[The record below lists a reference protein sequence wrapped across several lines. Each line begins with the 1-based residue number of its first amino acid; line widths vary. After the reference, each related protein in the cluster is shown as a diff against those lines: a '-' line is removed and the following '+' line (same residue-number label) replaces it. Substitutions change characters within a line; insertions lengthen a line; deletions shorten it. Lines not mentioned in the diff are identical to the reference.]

1 MASPRGGG
9 WTGPAQRP
17 RRQQQRPPPS
27 GVVAPAAAGAE
38 GAEAGA
44 ESESRAEGL
53 YVAVERC
60 PLCNTTRR
68 RLTCAKCVR
77 GGDFVFFDGRDSE
90 RFSEK
95 KERLKHLRNKQ
106 HEFQSQLL
114 KAMEGKW
121 ITDQLRWKIM
131 SCKMRVEQLKQ
142 TICKEN
148 EEMARNSEWLLRIKD
163 ENQKLY
169 RRAQRHQEKKEKIQR
184 HNRKLG
190 ELVEKRNYDL
200 RSQHEHL
207 AGLRRLHVLE
217 LTSVIFPIEEVK
229 IGMRDPAD
237 MSSESDN
244 AMTSSTVSK
253 LAEARRTTYLSG
265 RWVCDD
271 HNGDTSIGIAGPWIT
286 LPNNG
291 DYSAYY
297 NWVEEKKTT
306 QGPDME
312 HNNPAY
318 TISAALCYATQL
330 VNILS
335 HILDVNLP
343 KKLYNSE
350 FCGEN
355 LSRRKFTWAVKK
367 LNANI
372 LYLCFSQ
379 HVNLDL
385 LHPLHTLRNLM
396 YLVSPETE
404 HLGRSG
410 PFEISADLED
420 SMEFVD
426 PSGAGETDESGD
438 EHVSD
443 EETDLGTDWEN
454 LPSPRFC
461 DIPSQTVEMLQ
472 SQSTLASR
480 EPIASSSAGGMISSA
495 AASVTSWFKAYTGHR

>member
-1 MASPRGGG
+1 MAAPSGCRPQPGGQG
-9 WTGPAQRP
+9 GAGAGPGPGPGPGAGPAALRGP
-17 RRQQQRPPPS
+17 
-27 GVVAPAAAGAE
+27 E
-38 GAEAGA
+38 ED
-44 ESESRAEGL
+44 AEGL

-90 RFSEK
+90 RFSDK
-95 KERLKHLRNKQ
+95 KERLMHLKAKQ
-106 HEFQSQLL
+106 REFQKHVL
-114 KAMEGKW
+114 KAMEGKE

-131 SCKMRVEQLKQ
+131 SCKMRIEQLKQ

-148 EEMARNSEWLLRIKD
+148 DEMTRHAEGLLRIKE
-163 ENQKLY
+163 ENQKHY

-184 HNRKLG
+184 HNRRLG
-190 ELVEKRNYDL
+190 DLVEKKTYDL
-200 RSQHEHL
+200 KTQHEHL
-207 AGLRRLHVLE
+207 ANLRRTHILE

-229 IGMRDPAD
+229 TSMRDPAD
-237 MSSESDN
+237 VSSESDN

-271 HNGDTSIGIAGPWIT
+271 HNGDTSISITGPWIT

-330 VNILS
+330 VNTLS
-335 HILDVNLP
+335 LILDVNLP
-343 KKLYNSE
+343 KKLCNRQ

-355 LSRRKFTWAVKK
+355 LSKHRFTRAVKK

-372 LYLCFSQ
+372 LHLCFSQ

-396 YLVSPETE
+396 YLVSPDTE
-404 HLGRSG
+404 NLGRSG

-426 PSGAGETDESGD
+426 PSAAGETDESGD

-461 DIPSQTVEMLQ
+461 DIPSQQVEMLQ
-472 SQSTLASR
+472 SQSTQASQ
-480 EPIASSSAGGMISSA
+480 PIASSSAGGMISSA

>member
-1 MASPRGGG
+1 MPRADNKVPRDRRRAEPIMASPSGCRPQPGAQGGIG
-9 WTGPAQRP
+9 A
-17 RRQQQRPPPS
+17 
-27 GVVAPAAAGAE
+27 APGALRGAE
-38 GAEAGA
+38 ED
-44 ESESRAEGL
+44 AEGL

-68 RLTCAKCVR
+68 RLTCAKCVQ

-90 RFSEK
+90 GFSDK
-95 KERLKHLRNKQ
+95 KERLMHLKTKQ
-106 HEFQSQLL
+106 REFQKHVL
-114 KAMEGKW
+114 KAMEGKE

-131 SCKMRVEQLKQ
+131 SCKMRIEQLKQ

-148 EEMARNSEWLLRIKD
+148 DEMTRHAEGLLRIKE
-163 ENQKLY
+163 ENQKHY

-190 ELVEKRNYDL
+190 DLVEKKTCDL
-200 RSQHEHL
+200 KTQHEHL
-207 AGLRRLHVLE
+207 ANLRRTHILE

-229 IGMRDPAD
+229 TSVRDPAD
-237 MSSESDN
+237 VSSESDN

-271 HNGDTSIGIAGPWIT
+271 HNGDTSISITGPWIT

-297 NWVEEKKTT
+297 SWVEEKKTT
-306 QGPDME
+306 QGPE
-312 HNNPAY
+312 HAVRD
-318 TISAALCYATQL
+318 SADIPGVCTVSVLLCEHMCMC
-330 VNILS
+330 S
-335 HILDVNLP
+335 S
-343 KKLYNSE
+343 NSE

-355 LSRRKFTWAVKK
+355 LSRHRFTRAVKK

-372 LYLCFSQ
+372 LHLCFSQ

-396 YLVSPETE
+396 YLVSPDTE
-404 HLGRSG
+404 NLGRSG

-426 PSGAGETDESGD
+426 PSATGESDESGD

-461 DIPSQTVEMLQ
+461 DIPSQQVEMLP
-472 SQSTLASR
+472 SQSTQVSQ
-480 EPIASSSAGGMISSA
+480 PIASSSAGGMISSA
-495 AASVTSWFKAYTGHR
+495 AASVSSWFKAYTGHR

>member
-1 MASPRGGG
+1 MASAGGG
-9 WTGPAQRP
+9 PQRGWRGPAAL
-17 RRQQQRPPPS
+17 
-27 GVVAPAAAGAE
+27 GE
-38 GAEAGA
+38 ED
-44 ESESRAEGL
+44 AEGL

-90 RFSEK
+90 RFLDK
-95 KERLKHLRNKQ
+95 KERLKHLKNKQ
-106 HEFQSQLL
+106 SEFQNHVL
-114 KAMEGKW
+114 KAMEGKR

-131 SCKMRVEQLKQ
+131 SCKMRIEQLKQ

-148 EEMARNSEWLLRIKD
+148 DEMTKRSEGLLRIKD

-184 HNRKLG
+184 LNRKLG
-190 ELVEKRNYDL
+190 DLVEKKNFDL
-200 RSQHEHL
+200 RSQHEYL
-207 AGLRRLHVLE
+207 ANLRRSHILE

-229 IGMRDPAD
+229 TGMRDPAD
-237 MSSESDN
+237 VSSESTN
-244 AMTSSTVSK
+244 AMNSSTVSK
-253 LAEARRTTYLSG
+253 LAEARRTTYHSG

-271 HNGDTSIGIAGPWIT
+271 HNGETSISIAGPWIS
-286 LPNNG
+286 LPSNG

-312 HNNPAY
+312 HDNPAY

-343 KKLYNSE
+343 RKLCNSE

-355 LSRRKFTWAVKK
+355 LSRRKFTRAVKK

-396 YLVSPETE
+396 YLVSPDTE
-404 HLGRSG
+404 NLGRSG

-426 PSGAGETDESGD
+426 PGAAGEMDESGE

-461 DIPSQTVEMLQ
+461 DIPSQPVEMLQ
-472 SQSTLASR
+472 SQSTQASQ
-480 EPIASSSAGGMISSA
+480 PIASSSAGGMISSA

>member
-1 MASPRGGG
+1 MPRADNKVPRDRRRAEPIMASPSGCRPQPGAQGGIG
-9 WTGPAQRP
+9 A
-17 RRQQQRPPPS
+17 
-27 GVVAPAAAGAE
+27 APGALRGAE
-38 GAEAGA
+38 ED
-44 ESESRAEGL
+44 AEGL

-68 RLTCAKCVR
+68 RLTCAKCVQ

-90 RFSEK
+90 SV
-95 KERLKHLRNKQ
+95 
-106 HEFQSQLL
+106 L
-114 KAMEGKW
+114 KAMEGKE

-131 SCKMRVEQLKQ
+131 SCKMRIEQLKQ

-148 EEMARNSEWLLRIKD
+148 DEMTRYAEGLLRIKE
-163 ENQKLY
+163 ENQKHY

-190 ELVEKRNYDL
+190 DLVEKKTCDL
-200 RSQHEHL
+200 KTQHEHL
-207 AGLRRLHVLE
+207 ANLRRTHILE

-229 IGMRDPAD
+229 TSVRDPAD
-237 MSSESDN
+237 VSSESDN

-271 HNGDTSIGIAGPWIT
+271 HNGDTSISITGPWIT

-297 NWVEEKKTT
+297 SWVEEKKTT
-306 QGPDME
+306 QGPGRSSR
-312 HNNPAY
+312 N
-318 TISAALCYATQL
+318 
-330 VNILS
+330 
-335 HILDVNLP
+335 LDH
-343 KKLYNSE
+343 SE

-355 LSRRKFTWAVKK
+355 LSRHRFTRAVKK

-372 LYLCFSQ
+372 LHLCFSQ

-396 YLVSPETE
+396 YLVSPDTE
-404 HLGRSG
+404 NLGRSG

-426 PSGAGETDESGD
+426 PSATGESDESGD

-461 DIPSQTVEMLQ
+461 DIPSQQVEMLP
-472 SQSTLASR
+472 SQSTQVSQ
-480 EPIASSSAGGMISSA
+480 PIASSSAGGMISSA
-495 AASVTSWFKAYTGHR
+495 AASVSSWFKAYTGHR